1 MRMWCRL
8 LPAGFLL
15 ASILVLFGA
24 TGCGLVDDGASS
36 VDLSSLQKQF
46 SIDTTAWSVNSTSA
60 VALINKACNP
70 AAVPDACAIEAAS
83 LATCKVNTCTAACS
97 KVSSQCELS
106 LRIELWRSVNL
117 ASEVPALEMALNSA
131 MVTSLEVALD
141 DLTYQV
147 SENALNIDTPSLFVY
162 VAPATVMRPSGEGA
176 VRIAEIPSVPAV
188 TELSARG
195 VTFLPGGKE
204 ILRRRLSD
212 FQVPFNLLVASDL
225 IVDAETPIPTGRLN
239 ASLIVEGSAGF

>member
-1 MRMWCRL
+1 MRMWYRL
-8 LPAGFLL
+8 LLAGFLL
-15 ASILVLFGA
+15 AS
-24 TGCGLVDDGASS
+24 TSSCGLVDDDPSS

-60 VALINKACNP
+60 VALINKTCNP
-70 AAVPDACAIEAAS
+70 NAVPDACAIEAAS
-83 LATCKVNTCTAACS
+83 LATCKVNTCTAVCS
-97 KVSSQCELS
+97 KISSRCELS
-106 LRIELWRSVNL
+106 LRVELWRSVNL
-117 ASEVPALEMALNSA
+117 TAEVPRLETALNPA

-141 DLTYQV
+141 DLTYRV
-147 SENALNIDTPSLFVY
+147 SENALNVDTPALNIY

-176 VRIAEIPSVPAV
+176 VRIAEIPSVPAI
-188 TELSARG
+188 TDLSPRG

-225 IVDAETPIPTGRLN
+225 IVDADTPIPTGRLN